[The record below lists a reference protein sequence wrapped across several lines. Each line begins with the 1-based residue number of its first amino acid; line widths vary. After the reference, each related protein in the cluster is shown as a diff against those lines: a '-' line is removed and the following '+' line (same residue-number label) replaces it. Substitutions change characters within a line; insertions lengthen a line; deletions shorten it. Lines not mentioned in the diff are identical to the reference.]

1 MQEQQHNVQG
11 PFKWMCKY
19 ACSLSSSAFMH
30 HKTNGIPWTAEQAK
44 SMPGNE
50 TSELR
55 LTSPLKINQLQNKSL
70 LF

>member
-1 MQEQQHNVQG
+1 
-11 PFKWMCKY
+11 
-19 ACSLSSSAFMH
+19 MH